1 MSEATH
7 QAAVKGGHLWVRLLG
22 TLDEDIA
29 AQIAED
35 VRGKADAL
43 PASAGVAFD
52 LRKMEGCKLLAR
64 AELRGLQE
72 HLAAAGRRTAWLSDR
87 PRFRGLALL
96 ICHNSKDPKAGVFP
110 TETQALEWFSAEGSR
125 FDVADRVAE
134 RLKSLKTG
142 GAR

>member
-1 MSEATH
+1 M
-7 QAAVKGGHLWVRLLG
+7 LG

-29 AQIAED
+29 AEISKSVRNKAE
-35 VRGKADAL
+35 GL
-43 PASAGVAFD
+43 PATAGVAFD

-96 ICHNSKDPKAGVFP
+96 ICHNSKDPRAAVFP
-110 TETQALEWFSAEGSR
+110 TEKQALEWFSAEGSR

-142 GAR
+142 GTR

>member
-1 MSEATH
+1 MGEPTHEA
-7 QAAVKGGHLWVRLLG
+7 VVRGGHLWVRLLG
-22 TLDEDIA
+22 TLDE
-29 AQIAED
+29 
-35 VRGKADAL
+35 ADAARIATEVRAKAAEL
-43 PASAGVAFD
+43 PKSAGIAFD
-52 LRKMEGCKLLAR
+52 LRKMDGCRLLAR

-96 ICHNSKDPKAGVFP
+96 ICHNSKDPQAGVFP
-110 TETQALEWFSAEGSR
+110 TEKQAVEWFSVEGTR

-142 GAR
+142 GPT